1 MVTFKRNN
9 KMGVI
14 GKRIIVVV
22 NYVKT
27 IQINI
32 FPSIV
37 EDNELSL
44 ADVNH
49 GDHGDHG
56 VAGHRGGGGEEGASF
71 PFLELMN

>member
-14 GKRIIVVV
+14 GKRFIVVV

-32 FPSIV
+32 FPSVV
-37 EDNELSL
+37 EDSGRQWKT
-44 ADVNH
+44 DIVRD
-49 GDHGDHG
+49 G
-56 VAGHRGGGGEEGASF
+56 
-71 PFLELMN
+71 